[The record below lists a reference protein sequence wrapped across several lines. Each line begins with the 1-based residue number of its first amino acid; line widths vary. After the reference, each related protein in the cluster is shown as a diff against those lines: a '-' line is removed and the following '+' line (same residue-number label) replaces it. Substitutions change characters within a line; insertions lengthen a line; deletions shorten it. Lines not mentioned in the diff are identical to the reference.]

1 MSLKAL
7 LNTSVSDAQISLEGM
22 LRDHPARAARTA
34 IDLLEV
40 LQVLRKREGASA
52 RRKMAA
58 TILRKA
64 AKALE
69 VEA

>member
-1 MSLKAL
+1 MSLQAL

-40 LQVLRKREGASA
+40 LRKREGASA